1 MKKEMICIVCPMG
14 CHLTIDTETLDVKG
28 NTCPRGAEY
37 AKEELVVPKR
47 VITSTVRIEGGLHRR
62 MPVKTDGAIPKDLNF
77 KCMEELAK
85 VLLHSPVK
93 TGDIV
98 IKNVLGTGVDVVA
111 CRDM

>member
-1 MKKEMICIVCPMG
+1 
-14 CHLTIDTETLDVKG
+14 
-28 NTCPRGAEY
+28 
-37 AKEELVVPKR
+37 
-47 VITSTVRIEGGLHRR
+47 

>member
-1 MKKEMICIVCPMG
+1 MSKRSGVRK
-14 CHLTIDTETLDVKG
+14 
-28 NTCPRGAEY
+28 RG
-37 AKEELVVPKR
+37 VSSSKR